1 MSCEGVRL
9 GGPSVTT
16 VEIPSA
22 SGGVFRVTE
31 EAQTSHPGRSHQPER
46 RPVLLRRALGG
57 YLQEVGSSS
66 LDPPPSPGG
75 PGAGRELV
83 LKPRAA
89 MKDAVIGDQKPGV
102 RTPV

>member
-1 MSCEGVRL
+1 M
-9 GGPSVTT
+9 T
-16 VEIPSA
+16 VEIPSP
-22 SGGVFRVTE
+22 SGEVFRVTE
-31 EAQTSHPGRSHQPER
+31 EAQMSHLGRSLHPER
-46 RPVLLRRALGG
+46 RPVLLRRALGD

-66 LDPPPSPGG
+66 LDPHPSPDG

-102 RTPV
+102 RTPI